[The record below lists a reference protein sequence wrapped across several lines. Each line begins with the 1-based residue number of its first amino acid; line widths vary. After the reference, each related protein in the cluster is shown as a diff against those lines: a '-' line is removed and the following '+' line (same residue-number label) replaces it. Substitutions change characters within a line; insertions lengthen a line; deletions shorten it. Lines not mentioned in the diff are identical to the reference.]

1 MRDRDTPQ
9 PTDPRR
15 TGGDQTHTIG
25 RLAALAGVGIDT
37 VRYYERAGLLQ
48 PAGRSASGYRRYGD
62 DELRQ
67 LRFIR
72 RAQRLGFTLQEIQ
85 ELMTLSRQ
93 KGVRA
98 VRAAARDKLADV
110 ELRIAELVR
119 VRDALAGLVD
129 ACPGHGPVAECPIL
143 RALDEEAAA

>member
-1 MRDRDTPQ
+1 MRDSDAI
-9 PTDPRR
+9 PTSRNKP
-15 TGGDQTHTIG
+15 TSGPHTIG

-62 DELRQ
+62 EELRQ

-85 ELMTLSRQ
+85 ELLALSRK

-98 VRAAARDKLADV
+98 VRAAAQAKLADV
-110 ELRIAELVR
+110 ELRIAELSR
-119 VRDALAGLVD
+119 VRNALAGLVE
-129 ACPGHGPVAECPIL
+129 ACPGHGPLSDCPIL
-143 RALDEEAAA
+143 RALDEAPA